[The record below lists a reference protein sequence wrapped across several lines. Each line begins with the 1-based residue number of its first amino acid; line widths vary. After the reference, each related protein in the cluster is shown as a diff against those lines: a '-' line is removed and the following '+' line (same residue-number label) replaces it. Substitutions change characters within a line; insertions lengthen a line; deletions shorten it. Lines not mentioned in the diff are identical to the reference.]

1 MGEEFALM
9 QGMKQ
14 IGSVWLY
21 REGLYCRI
29 VCRCTL
35 EGAAMQHLQVC
46 SDSGSLDLG
55 TLVPAE
61 GGFGLDMR
69 LSARRLG
76 AGQLR
81 FFVEQPTKKE
91 NGSFSPIR
99 PEEPFSYI
107 ERLKT
112 SFLTIQNGEK
122 GIFV

>member
-1 MGEEFALM
+1 MEEEYTLMLGE
-9 QGMKQ
+9 KQ
-14 IGSVWLY
+14 IGSVRLY

-35 EGAAMQHLQVC
+35 KGTAMQRLQVR
-46 SDSGSLDLG
+46 SASGSMDLG
-55 TLVPAE
+55 TLVPVE

-76 AGQLR
+76 TGELR
-81 FFVEQPTKKE
+81 FFVGGQENKE
-91 NGSFSPIR
+91 KERFAPIC

-112 SFLTIQNGEK
+112 SFLSIQNGEK